1 MGVTLATPKTP
12 PQMKVDQKGHTVT
25 IKDTQGDLV
34 SFLMKVTHEYKTF
47 EKHNIIVDITQHKN
61 LTVKGVNSCL
71 PLSKT
76 HRKSK
81 KSFVIVAEG
90 IDFNAVS
97 HSLALVPTLLE
108 AHDIIE
114 MEEIERDLGF

>member
-1 MGVTLATPKTP
+1 
-12 PQMKVDQKGHTVT
+12 MKVEQKGHTVT

-47 EKHNIIVDITQHKN
+47 EKHNMIIDISLYKK
-61 LTVKGVNSCL
+61 LSIKDLNSFL
-71 PLSKT
+71 PLSKI
-76 HRKSK
+76 HKKAK
-81 KSFVIVAEG
+81 KSFVIIADD
-90 IDFNAVS
+90 IDFNSISEKLTV
-97 HSLALVPTLLE
+97 VPTNLE